1 MTWTVIYRD
10 PANTDCLT
18 TEVIHGPWGKRDTLL
33 FLKERNNSDVLAI
46 VAGDQVIH
54 FNDPVVSNLL
64 SK

>member
-10 PANTDCLT
+10 PIENNRLT

-33 FLKERNNSDVLAI
+33 FLKERINSDVLAI

-54 FNDPVVSNLL
+54 FNDPVVTNLL
-64 SK
+64 GK